1 MRADTHIRD
10 AERRTPHM
18 VFGPPA
24 TGTAGMGADRLRELV
39 ERVRGQIKDIDEAVA
54 NGRVK

>member
-1 MRADTHIRD
+1 
-10 AERRTPHM
+10 M